1 MKNFIKA
8 LLFTLVGGL
17 VVLAFSSKLSQAD
30 LRASTVKLNGGT
42 GAVVYGKSGKKY
54 ILTNWHICV
63 LSNYHVTELEA
74 KFEDGQKVSGH
85 IVYTS
90 LDSDLCAAL
99 LRDSADLPALSLAR
113 SVKNVEVASR
123 GYPAGVLTESHGIL
137 KGKVAWS
144 YEVYPDV
151 VGPCPKASTI
161 TYDLRGNVKSCTVRW
176 VSTLT
181 NLYSKPGSSGSPVVD
196 DSGFLVGVISSEGG
210 GEGVFAG
217 GMVPFE
223 DVKAFMDKL

>member
-74 KFEDGQKVSGH
+74 KFEDGRKVRGY
-85 IVYTS
+85 IVRSDINT
-90 LDSDLCAAL
+90 DLCVL
-99 LRDSADLPALSLAR
+99 SVRDDSLAAIR
-113 SVKNVEVASR
+113 LASSVKSMDVASR
-123 GYPAGVLTESHGIL
+123 GYPAGVLTESRGIL